1 MKGINMWNFNSKGE
15 KEFTG
20 GKKNW
25 DGVAMIAKNCSY
37 FKIDDEDELVS
48 DDPVSCYNCRYR
60 RWSLKSFTCM
70 QK

>member
-1 MKGINMWNFNSKGE
+1 MWNLNFKGE
-15 KEFTG
+15 KEFTRG
-20 GKKNW
+20 NQDWACVIK
-25 DGVAMIAKNCSY
+25 IAKDCSS

-70 QK
+70 KK